1 MGAEM
6 SLSTVAGFPNSS
18 KEGTDYPDEVL
29 QMMAGKSVYLVWL
42 FTKIHPPRVLGE
54 EQVQTRAG

>member
-1 MGAEM
+1 M